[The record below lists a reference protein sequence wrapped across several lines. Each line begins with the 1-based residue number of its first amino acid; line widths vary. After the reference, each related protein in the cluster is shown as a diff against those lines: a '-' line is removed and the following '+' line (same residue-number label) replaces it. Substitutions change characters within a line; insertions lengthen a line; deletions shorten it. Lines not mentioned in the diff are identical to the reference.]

1 MEPRLTELNDNE
13 ILMYLGHR
21 GQKVPEDLVRQIEI
35 CKERVMKAA
44 RPRFVWRRVSYRDHR
59 AEDLLLPGKDIE
71 NLMEQCGEAVLV
83 AATLGPEIDQITRK
97 YEVVDA
103 ADALIMDACAS
114 VAIENVCNHFEE
126 DLREEIT
133 GEGKFL
139 TDRFSPGY
147 GDLPLEI
154 QKDLC
159 RMLNAS
165 RRIGLTVSESML
177 MVPCKSVTAV
187 IGIADQ
193 PQPHRASGCEVCNLF
208 RTCEFRKEGRSC
220 HG

>member
-21 GQKVPEDLVRQIEI
+21 GQEVPEDLAGQIED
-35 CKERVMKAA
+35 CKNRVLQAST
-44 RPRFVWRRVSYRDHR
+44 PRLVWRRIAYADGM
-59 AEDLLLPGKDIE
+59 ADGLALPGEDIR
-71 NLMEQCGEAVLV
+71 NLLTDCTEVVLF
-83 AATLGPEIDQITRK
+83 AATLGPKIDQLTRR
-97 YEVVDA
+97 YEVTNA

-126 DLREEIT
+126 DLCREMAE
-133 GEGKFL
+133 EGKYL

-159 RMLNAS
+159 RTLNAS

-187 IGIADQ
+187 IGIANR
-193 PQPHRASGCEVCNLF
+193 PQPHRVSGCETCNLF
-208 RTCEFRKEGRSC
+208 RTCEFRKEGRTC